1 MNFPEDIA
9 NLERELQNVRQI
21 VKQNEEAYEVSD
33 DPKVERLFLASSK
46 KLQSELESRLA
57 LAKSERAYELLRLR
71 LDRGDTSQ
79 GTIRLRTL
87 LKLVEPLNTLLE
99 QSAWRVWD
107 KSGTVSHV
115 PENFIREVNLR
126 LAAIETGS
134 TQLVIM
140 GNTTPDLTG
149 ESALELGL
157 RNIFELLNSKTN
169 DFIDH
174 IHAIGMPASKSLAK
188 FMALLEREEYA
199 VDFQWKAPDQ
209 ILYWEGNAERITNIR
224 SRLDVIGEPT
234 VTTEQIDGTVNVLS
248 IRNRIEIQRADT
260 GEKIRALYHKSL
272 MEEIQSL
279 RLGEKRSFKV
289 KKTAYDFIANN
300 RKREA
305 YNLISIDPIHR

>member
-1 MNFPEDIA
+1 MNFPDDIDK
-9 NLERELQNVRQI
+9 LERELQSVRQI
-21 VKQNEEAYEVSD
+21 VKQYEDACVISD
-33 DPKVERLFLASSK
+33 EPEVEQLFLASTR
-46 KLQSELESRLA
+46 KLQNGLESHLRLI
-57 LAKSERAYELLRLR
+57 KSERAYEVLRLR
-71 LDRGDTSQ
+71 LDRGESPQ

-99 QSAWRVWD
+99 QSAWRVRD
-107 KSGTVSHV
+107 KSGTMSQV
-115 PENFIREVNLR
+115 PDTFIREVNLR
-126 LAAIETGS
+126 LASIETGS
-134 TQLVIM
+134 TQLVLM

-149 ESALELGL
+149 ESALESAL
-157 RNIFELLNSKTN
+157 RNIFELLNSKSY

-199 VDFQWKAPDQ
+199 VGFQWNAPDQ
-209 ILYWEGNAERITNIR
+209 VLHWEGNPERITNIR

-234 VTTEQIDGTVNVLS
+234 ETTEQFDGKVNVLS

-272 MEEIQSL
+272 LEEVQRL
-279 RLGEKRSFKV
+279 RLGEKRCFKV

-305 YNLISIDPIHR
+305 YNLIGIMPAK